1 MEKNVALKEWCI
13 EQAVNLS
20 RPEGRSVDT
29 VIEDAKELEEY
40 VSGDEGEKWKG
51 TYYIPVDDDNV
62 SRIGLAVYTQNK
74 DGRWEASYST
84 SDKEEHSLVCPHC
97 KELIDITELIK
108 VLRG

>member
-1 MEKNVALKEWCI
+1 MEKQTKLREWCI
-13 EQAVNLS
+13 EQAVHINLAN
-20 RPEGRSVDT
+20 RDKLRAEEIIKEAKKLEG
-29 VIEDAKELEEY
+29 Y
-40 VSGDEGEKWKG
+40 VSGVKDA
-51 TYYIPVDDDNV
+51 TNT